1 MSEPGVALD
10 LQIQAPFD
18 GTALRGWLTARAV
31 PGVEEVAGPRYR
43 RVLRVPD
50 GLATLD
56 LEFGPDRVA
65 ARLSGGGGP
74 DARTAAVRATRALV
88 DADGDPAAVLAV
100 LGHDPHLGPL
110 VRANPGLRCPGTV
123 DPAEL
128 AIRAV
133 LGQQVSVLA
142 ARTLAGRLARDLGEP
157 LLEPDGALRRAFPTP
172 AALASLTVED
182 LPMPRT
188 RARALIGLAGA
199 MADGSVVLHGDS
211 AGVRGALLALPG
223 IGPWTADYVTM
234 RALGDRDAFPA
245 GDLVLRRAAR
255 DLGLPDDERGLR
267 AHAERWQPFRAY
279 AAHHLWATRA

>member
-10 LQIQAPFD
+10 LQIQSPFD
-18 GTALRGWLTARAV
+18 GTALRGWLTVRAV

-56 LEFGPDRVA
+56 LEFGRDRVA

-74 DARTAAVRATRALV
+74 DARAAAVRAARALV
-88 DADGDPAAVLAV
+88 DADGNPAAVLAV

-110 VRANPGLRCPGTV
+110 VRANPGLRCPGTATPPNWPSARSSV
-123 DPAEL
+123 SRCPSSP
-128 AIRAV
+128 RAR
-133 LGQQVSVLA
+133 S
-142 ARTLAGRLARDLGEP
+142 
-157 LLEPDGALRRAFPTP
+157 PDGSRATWASRCSSPTALRRGFPTP

-211 AGVRGALLALPG
+211 AGVRGALLALR

-255 DLGLPDDERGLR
+255 DLGLPDDDRGLR
-267 AHAERWQPFRAY
+267 AHAERWHPSRAY
-279 AAHHLWATRA
+279 AAHHLWAMRA